1 VDKASLYRA
10 VFADSAVAFFVS
22 LSRRRQIRLL
32 DRARELAA
40 DPFLVPDLTSTD
52 AEGRTISHLLTDGF
66 VFDYWVDHAARV
78 VAITDIADAE

>member
-1 VDKASLYRA
+1 MDKVSRYRP

-52 AEGRTISHLLTDGF
+52 ADGRIISHLLTDGF

-78 VAITDIADAE
+78 LAITDITDAD

>member
-1 VDKASLYRA
+1 MDKVSRYRP
-10 VFADSAVAFFVS
+10 VFADSSVAFFVS

-52 AEGRTISHLLTDGF
+52 ADGRTISHLLTDGF
-66 VFDYWVDHAARV
+66 VFDYWVDHAARI
-78 VAITDIADAE
+78 VAITDITDAE